1 MWSFFFTNTNSQSL
15 NCVFIFMNKLIII
28 AVLFFSAQCIAQKN
42 AVQVSLAKNRTAE
55 EYSCNRTPIWNYA
68 NGITYERVVLPW
80 MNVVGNL
87 NYNSTKLYDTCNCCD
102 REFWNE
108 TKGNYR
114 HIDFAIGPKFQIPAL
129 THKIV
134 SPYLFVGYYF
144 AYTSFAK
151 HYSSHEA
158 IGKLGIDWNLSP
170 RFFVNTNA
178 GLSYGKQY
186 SYYNQTNGQAFME
199 CNIGYRF

>member
-1 MWSFFFTNTNSQSL
+1 
-15 NCVFIFMNKLIII
+15 MNKLLILALLII
-28 AVLFFSAQCIAQKN
+28 STKSIAQNN
-42 AVQVSLAKNRTAE
+42 ALQISIAKNRTVE

-87 NYNSTKLYDTCNCCD
+87 NYNSTKLYDTCNCYD

>member
-1 MWSFFFTNTNSQSL
+1 MWSFFCPNFMFYK
-15 NCVFIFMNKLIII
+15 CVYYIMNKLLILALLII
-28 AVLFFSAQCIAQKN
+28 STKSIAQNN
-42 AVQVSLAKNRTAE
+42 ALQISIAKNRTVE
-55 EYSCNRTPIWNYA
+55 EYSYNRTPIWNYA

-80 MNVVGNL
+80 MNVVGNV
-87 NYNSTKLYDTCNCCD
+87 NYNSTKLYDTCICYD

-114 HIDFAIGPKFQIPAL
+114 HIDFAIGPKFQIPSL

-144 AYTSFAK
+144 AYTSFVK

-158 IGKLGIDWNLSP
+158 IGKLGIDWNISP

-178 GLSYGKQY
+178 GISYGKQY
-186 SYYNQTNGQAFME
+186 SYYYQSNGQEFME